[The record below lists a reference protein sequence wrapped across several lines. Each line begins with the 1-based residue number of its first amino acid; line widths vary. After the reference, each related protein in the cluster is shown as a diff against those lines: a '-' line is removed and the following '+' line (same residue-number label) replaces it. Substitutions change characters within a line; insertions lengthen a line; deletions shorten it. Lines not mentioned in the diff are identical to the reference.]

1 MRTHHSSAALAAAAL
16 LGLTLTACDPAPGT
30 SGTDTKPASTTPS
43 GPTSAPKTAAKTAT
57 LPDLVGKG
65 LQVAQDEA
73 QAAGFY
79 SLTSHDSLGRGRAQ
93 VLDRGWKVCTQTPA
107 PGGAVDTATKIDLGA
122 VKVEES
128 CPATEA
134 PAPTAAAGTMPA
146 LVGKSMRV
154 AREALP
160 ANASITVKD
169 AKQDRMVLQET
180 NWQVCTQDPAGGA
193 RFTGQPVSF
202 TVVKFGEGCP

>member
-1 MRTHHSSAALAAAAL
+1 MHTHHGAAALAAAAL
-16 LGLTLTACDPAPGT
+16 LALALTACDPAPT
-30 SGTDTKPASTTPS
+30 ASGTDTKPAPTTPA
-43 GPTSAPKTAAKTAT
+43 GPTSAPKTTARTAT
-57 LPDLVGKG
+57 LPNLVGKG

-73 QAAGFY
+73 QAAGFR

-107 PGGAVDTATKIDLGA
+107 PGGVIDATTKIDLGA
-122 VKVEES
+122 VKIEES
-128 CPATEA
+128 CPAAEA

-146 LVGKSMRV
+146 IVGKSMKV

-160 ANASITVKD
+160 SNASITVKD
-169 AKQDRMVLQET
+169 AKQGRMVLQES

-193 RFTGQPVSF
+193 QFTGQPVAFS
-202 TVVKFGEGCP
+202 VVKFGESCP